1 MAAAVNRRLMWS
13 MWGAQDPLDA
23 VTLVVPADA
32 VVLAA
37 HGLAEG
43 RHSVHLEAELADL
56 GLFSRDELDAV
67 QRELADIPGCTV
79 LIYDQTC
86 AAEKRRRRK
95 RGTFPD
101 PAKRVF
107 INDTVC
113 EGCGDCS
120 EKSNCVSVKP
130 LETELGRKRQIDQSN
145 CNKDFSCVN
154 GFCPAPEPEVSAS
167 WRARRSRSA
176 TQRAPRS

>member
-1 MAAAVNRRLMWS
+1 M
-13 MWGAQDPLDA
+13 
-23 VTLVVPADA
+23 
-32 VVLAA
+32 
-37 HGLAEG
+37 
-43 RHSVHLEAELADL
+43 
-56 GLFSRDELDAV
+56 
-67 QRELADIPGCTV
+67 QRELRDIPGLTV
-79 LIYDQTC
+79 LVYDQTC

-107 INDTVC
+107 INDAVC

-120 EKSNCVSVKP
+120 DKSNCVSVKP

-154 GFCPAPEPEVSAS
+154 GFCPSFVVGAWRHAGQGQAPAAQGRAGRSLRRAADADPAAALARPTAS
-167 WRARRSRSA
+167 W
-176 TQRAPRS
+176 